1 MVELLY
7 TKYRWPSVHADAQ
20 VCTKLGKRVIHRGA
34 IGPGQI
40 HRQKR
45 NRNPK
50 KVHLSVV
57 DRQLGRGADLRWL
70 AVVGAG
76 IASQAK
82 KRSCHLI
89 SGMPSFSDRWSSTAQ
104 LTQLCTSRKY
114 FPILRGTVSTWTRLK
129 HEWDVTINVLL
140 YLRHFICVINLRKKF
155 KSLLVVAALTCR
167 GRAYYIRCTGT
178 MYLCPLWRALVR
190 YSPWL
195 IHMYLW
201 KYKKFPGLVGRACE
215 VPT

>member
-1 MVELLY
+1 M
-7 TKYRWPSVHADAQ
+7 HADAQ
-20 VCTKLGKRVIHRGA
+20 VCTKLGRRVIHRGA

-40 HRQKR
+40 HRQKW

-89 SGMPSFSDRWSSTAQ
+89 SGTPSFSDRWSSTAQ
-104 LTQLCTSRKY
+104 PTQFAPAASISPFSAVRFPLRLGLSTNEMLPLKYFCTS
-114 FPILRGTVSTWTRLK
+114 GTLMCHKSQ
-129 HEWDVTINVLL
+129 EEI
-140 YLRHFICVINLRKKF
+140 

-167 GRAYYIRCTGT
+167 GRAYYTRCTGT

-195 IHMYLW
+195 IHIW
-201 KYKKFPGLVGRACE
+201 KYKKFPGLVGRARE
-215 VPT
+215 VPIWPTL